1 MSTGSKKPC
10 MLGKVKPCMTEAGVQ
25 DCSKCG
31 WDADE
36 FARRRA
42 LPLVRG
48 EDGRRRKHTGNPPS
62 GGTK

>member
-1 MSTGSKKPC
+1 
-10 MLGKVKPCMTEAGVQ
+10 MLGKVKPCTTEAGVQ

-42 LPLVRG
+42 LPLIKG
-48 EDGRRRKHTGNPPS
+48 EDGRRRRYTGNPPS
-62 GGTK
+62 GVTK